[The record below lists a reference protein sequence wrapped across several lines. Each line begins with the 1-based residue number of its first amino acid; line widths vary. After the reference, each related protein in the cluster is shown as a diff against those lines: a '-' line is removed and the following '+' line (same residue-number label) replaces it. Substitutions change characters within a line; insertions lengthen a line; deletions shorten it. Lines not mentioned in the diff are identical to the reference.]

1 MLESLK
7 FHDIISASILEGP
20 EQAYAY
26 ALSKGNEAWIGLEW
40 NDGEGA
46 YQWSDNWP
54 VWFTQW
60 GEGYPNDD
68 QKNTCVSLKENQDA
82 QQSEWVQANCA
93 EKKVKNKNKLKVI
106 EHISVLHLHGTRA

>member
-1 MLESLK
+1 MK
-7 FHDIISASILEGP
+7 FHDIILASILEGP

-93 EKKVKNKNKLKVI
+93 EKKVRKKTN
-106 EHISVLHLHGTRA
+106 